1 MKWRHPR
8 QSGVAPGIRL
18 LGAGLVFVFGLAGWA
33 TEVPHDEPSQF
44 FPSSQ
49 RIVTNLVTLASEVE
63 AEATLDA
70 AWSGGPAAKD
80 QLLRD
85 KAGFSGHGLGH
96 RDAVHAEDAPVP
108 PTGDAAPNV
117 KVRVGD
123 HGEFERVVFE
133 WPEAVDH
140 DVLHWA
146 KEVVVTFGRPGRI
159 DLSQLRD
166 GFGQRLVGAWA
177 EGGDVTRR
185 VVLRVLPDARIR
197 SFSLEDDR
205 IVAIDVSGEPA
216 PQSLA
221 QPAWD
226 PEQNSIQELRR
237 ALEQRDAVLEQRDAV
252 IENLLARVEHL
263 ERNLVLSS
271 GDLDGVAA
279 GGAGATPSIGETP
292 LPRPGSQAVAAAQQP
307 ASEPAS
313 EPSAAP
319 SEATRPEQKPATARQ
334 GQGGGG
340 ANSEAK
346 PGEFEVVEEEIDR
359 ALERTLVQTGVL
371 LLPMGQAEVEPFLS
385 YTRRETDA
393 PALALID
400 GVPAGAEIEVR
411 RNEIVSGLSLRF
423 GLPFDSQVEFNLPYR
438 FVDQST
444 VTKVDFGERSE
455 TDHFGYGQGDLSIGV
470 AKTLVRENGNW
481 WPDLIGR
488 FTWDTDTGK
497 TTSHDMALGGGFN
510 ELRGSLSAVK
520 RQDPLAFIGGFSYE
534 RTFENNN
541 VQPGD
546 ELGFTIGT
554 ILAASPGTSLR
565 LALDQRFIDGS
576 KVDGEG
582 INGSEGVVGMATL
595 GASVILGPGV
605 LLDVAADIGLTDD
618 APDYAAR
625 ASVPIRFNLP
635 VY

>member
-1 MKWRHPR
+1 
-8 QSGVAPGIRL
+8 
-18 LGAGLVFVFGLAGWA
+18 
-33 TEVPHDEPSQF
+33 
-44 FPSSQ
+44 
-49 RIVTNLVTLASEVE
+49 
-63 AEATLDA
+63 
-70 AWSGGPAAKD
+70 
-80 QLLRD
+80 
-85 KAGFSGHGLGH
+85 
-96 RDAVHAEDAPVP
+96 
-108 PTGDAAPNV
+108 
-117 KVRVGD
+117 
-123 HGEFERVVFE
+123 
-133 WPEAVDH
+133 
-140 DVLHWA
+140 
-146 KEVVVTFGRPGRI
+146 
-159 DLSQLRD
+159 
-166 GFGQRLVGAWA
+166 
-177 EGGDVTRR
+177 
-185 VVLRVLPDARIR
+185 
-197 SFSLEDDR
+197 
-205 IVAIDVSGEPA
+205 
-216 PQSLA
+216 
-221 QPAWD
+221 
-226 PEQNSIQELRR
+226 
-237 ALEQRDAVLEQRDAV
+237 
-252 IENLLARVEHL
+252 
-263 ERNLVLSS
+263 
-271 GDLDGVAA
+271 
-279 GGAGATPSIGETP
+279 
-292 LPRPGSQAVAAAQQP
+292 
-307 ASEPAS
+307 
-313 EPSAAP
+313 
-319 SEATRPEQKPATARQ
+319 
-334 GQGGGG
+334 
-340 ANSEAK
+340 
-346 PGEFEVVEEEIDR
+346 VVEEEIDR

-625 ASVPIRFNLP
+625 ASVPIRFNRP